1 MSVPKGTG
9 KSGGGFLGPSA
20 SATPKKTV
28 SAGRAK
34 PLATRKAASVRASPT
49 EGYTLP
55 QMVKDLRKYQAELE
69 IQNKALRYS
78 QLVAE
83 GASERFLALFSN
95 VPLALMVVDEQ
106 SLVLESNAMALLLF
120 RPLESDPVLS
130 FLLPLVRLDHRE
142 RVASC
147 FVQAKARGTSEIP
160 EIVFSVGAG
169 GTLHGDLHI
178 ARIENPQDE
187 LAHFIC
193 AFIDQEPLL
202 AERHALRL
210 SSSALQQRNEE
221 LHVSENRLAAIIN
234 SSLDAIICVDA
245 GQTISVFNPAAAALF
260 QCPSEEA
267 MGCPLER
274 FLPEAVRAL
283 NITQVS
289 SHAQLGEMEGITSTG
304 KVLLVEVSVS
314 CERNDLGDITT
325 VFARDHTAR
334 KKAETQRNVL
344 ENQLHES
351 QKMQAIGTM
360 AGGIAHDF
368 NNILGAILGNV
379 ALARQDA
386 GADSPAQV
394 SLAEIEKA
402 GRRARDLVRQILT
415 FSRNELPR
423 RNHVYLAEVVHE
435 TVRLLRVGLPP
446 HVELR
451 VKIDPNTPPVLA
463 DETQVEQAL
472 LNLCTNA
479 IHAIGA
485 GRGLIS
491 IELGSGRPEPGEVER
506 RDSSREHYVTL
517 AVRDTGGGIDSET
530 LQRVFEPFFTTKPL
544 GQGTG
549 LGLAVVHG
557 VMRAH
562 LGTVGVRSSLGNGSI
577 FTLYFPPALADDVAP
592 DVPLPRIA
600 TAPGQG
606 QHIMYVDDDQALVF
620 LVGRALGR
628 KGYKVSTFTDPRLA
642 CAALRAQPGNYDL
655 LVTDYNMPGYCGVDL
670 LLEARAIRP
679 DLPVALASGYVT
691 TEIEQ
696 RAFAAGASALIH
708 KPNDV
713 EELCETVQQL
723 LMDSEAAWTTPQVY
737 S

>member
-1 MSVPKGTG
+1 MSAMAANAINVTEPI
-9 KSGGGFLGPSA
+9 KSTKL
-20 SATPKKTV
+20 TTV
-28 SAGRAK
+28 IAIPSAGRTKPPRPPRTAAAK
-34 PLATRKAASVRASPT
+34 DVST

-55 QMVKDLRKYQAELE
+55 QMVRDLRKYQAELE

-106 SLVLESNAMALLLF
+106 SLVLESNAMALRLF

-130 FLLPLVRLDHRE
+130 YLLPMVRLDHRE

-147 FVQAKARGTSEIP
+147 LAQAKARGTSEIT
-160 EIVFSVGAG
+160 EIVFSAG
-169 GTLHGDLHI
+169 TSGSLHGDLHM
-178 ARIENPQDE
+178 ARIENLQDE

-202 AERHALRL
+202 AERQALRL
-210 SSSALQQRNEE
+210 SASALQQRNEE

-260 QCPSEEA
+260 QCPPEDA
-267 MGCPLER
+267 IGGPLER

-283 NITQVS
+283 TITQIA
-289 SHAQLGEMEGITSTG
+289 SHAQLGEMGGLTSTG
-304 KVLLVEVSVS
+304 KVLSVEVSVT
-314 CERNDLGDITT
+314 CERNDMGDITT
-325 VFARDHTAR
+325 IFARDHTAR
-334 KKAETQRNVL
+334 KKVETQRNVL
-344 ENQLHES
+344 ESQLRES

-379 ALARQDA
+379 DLARQDV
-386 GADSPAQV
+386 GAESPAQI
-394 SLAEIEKA
+394 SLSEIEKA

-415 FSRNELPR
+415 FSRNESPR
-423 RNHVYLAEVVHE
+423 RNHLYLADVVHE
-435 TVRLLRVGLPP
+435 TVRLLRVGLPRG
-446 HVELR
+446 VELS
-451 VKIDPNTPPVLA
+451 VKIDPNAPPVLA

-485 GRGLIS
+485 EPGVIS
-491 IELGSGRPEPGEVER
+491 VELGSGRPEPGEVER
-506 RDSSREHYVTL
+506 RESSREQYVTL
-517 AVRDTGGGIDSET
+517 AVRDTGGGIDPET

-592 DVPLPRIA
+592 DVPLPRII

-620 LVGRALGR
+620 LVARALGR
-628 KGYKVSTFTDPRLA
+628 KGYKVTTFTDPHLA
-642 CAALRAQPGNYDL
+642 CVALRAEPQDFDL

-723 LMDSEAAWTTPQVY
+723 LLDGESVWHAPQLL

>member
-1 MSVPKGTG
+1 MTRTSHAI
-9 KSGGGFLGPSA
+9 KSTELKTITAIPSGD
-20 SATPKKTV
+20 PKKQ
-28 SAGRAK
+28 
-34 PLATRKAASVRASPT
+34 TRKLSSKSQVKSPNKPTTSAAKELSA

-55 QMVKDLRKYQAELE
+55 QMVRDLRKYQAELE

-95 VPLALMVVDEQ
+95 VPLALMVVNEQ
-106 SLVLESNAMALLLF
+106 SLVLESNAMALRLF
-120 RPLESDPVLS
+120 RPLETDPVLS
-130 FLLPLVRLDHRE
+130 YLLPMVRLDHRE
-142 RVASC
+142 RVATC
-147 FVQAKARGTSEIP
+147 LAQAKVQGTSEMT
-160 EIVFSVGAG
+160 EIVISVGTG
-169 GTLHGDLHI
+169 GSLHGDLHM

-193 AFIDQEPLL
+193 AFIDQQPVL
-202 AERHALRL
+202 AERQALRL
-210 SSSALQQRNEE
+210 SASALQQRNEE

-245 GQTISVFNPAAAALF
+245 ELTISVFNPAAAALF
-260 QCPSEEA
+260 QCPPEDAIGGS
-267 MGCPLER
+267 LQR

-283 NITQVS
+283 TVTQIS
-289 SHAQLGEMEGITSTG
+289 SHAQLGEMEGLTTTG
-304 KVLLVEVSVS
+304 KVLSVEVSVT
-314 CERNDLGDITT
+314 CERNDMGDITT
-325 VFARDHTAR
+325 IFARDHTAR
-334 KKAETQRNVL
+334 KKVETQRNVL
-344 ENQLHES
+344 ESQLRES

-379 ALARQDA
+379 DLARQDV
-386 GADSPAQV
+386 GVESPAQV
-394 SLAEIEKA
+394 SLSEIEKA

-415 FSRNELPR
+415 FSRNESPR
-423 RNHVYLAEVVHE
+423 RNHLYLADVVHE
-435 TVRLLRVGLPP
+435 TVRLLRVGLPRG
-446 HVELR
+446 VELT

-479 IHAIGA
+479 IHAIGSE
-485 GRGLIS
+485 RGVIS
-491 IELGSGRPEPGEVER
+491 VELGSGRPEPGEVER
-506 RDSSREHYVTL
+506 RESSREQYVTL
-517 AVRDTGGGIDSET
+517 AVRDTGGGIDPET

-592 DVPLPRIA
+592 EVPLPRII

-620 LVGRALGR
+620 LVARALAR
-628 KGYKVSTFTDPRLA
+628 KGYKVTTFTDPHQIG
-642 CAALRAQPGNYDL
+642 RAH
-655 LVTDYNMPGYCGVDL
+655 V
-670 LLEARAIRP
+670 
-679 DLPVALASGYVT
+679 
-691 TEIEQ
+691 
-696 RAFAAGASALIH
+696 
-708 KPNDV
+708 
-713 EELCETVQQL
+713 
-723 LMDSEAAWTTPQVY
+723 
-737 S
+737 

>member
-1 MSVPKGTG
+1 MNTSPSAKPK
-9 KSGGGFLGPSA
+9 KSRSPADAKPSGGPGR
-20 SATPKKTV
+20 KTAQDF
-28 SAGRAK
+28 S
-34 PLATRKAASVRASPT
+34 T

-69 IQNKALRYS
+69 VQNKALRYS

-106 SLVLESNAMALLLF
+106 SLVLESNAMALRLF

-130 FLLPLVRLDHRE
+130 FLLPMVRLDHRE
-142 RVASC
+142 RVARS
-147 FVQAKARGTSEIP
+147 FVQAKLEGTSEIP
-160 EIVFSVGAG
+160 EIVFSVGADG
-169 GTLHGDLHI
+169 SLHGDLHI
-178 ARIENPQDE
+178 ARVENPQDE

-193 AFIDQEPLL
+193 AFIDQQPLL

-210 SSSALQQRNEE
+210 SASALQQRNEE
-221 LHVSENRLAAIIN
+221 LHLSENRLAAIIN
-234 SSLDAIICVDA
+234 SSLDAIICVDD
-245 GQTISVFNPAAAALF
+245 GQTISVFNPAASALF
-260 QCPSEEA
+260 QCQSEEA
-267 MGCPLER
+267 IGCPLVR

-283 NITQVS
+283 NYTQIS
-289 SHAQLGEMEGITSTG
+289 SHAQLGEMEGLTASG
-304 KVLLVEVSVS
+304 RVLAVEVSVS
-314 CERNDLGDITT
+314 CERHELGNITT
-325 VFARDHTAR
+325 IFARDHTAR
-334 KKAETQRNVL
+334 KKVETQRNVL
-344 ENQLHES
+344 EKQLRES

-379 ALARQDA
+379 DLARQDA
-386 GADSPAQV
+386 GVDSPAQE
-394 SLAEIEKA
+394 SLGEIEKA

-415 FSRNELPR
+415 FSRNESPR
-423 RNHVYLAEVVHE
+423 RNHVYLADVMHE

-451 VKIDPNTPPVLA
+451 VTIHPNTPPVLA

-479 IHAIGA
+479 IQAIGA
-485 GRGLIS
+485 QRGLVT
-491 IELGSGRPEPGEVER
+491 IELGSGQPEAGEVER
-506 RDSSREHYVTL
+506 RESTREHYVTL
-517 AVRDTGGGIDSET
+517 AVRDTGGGIDPET

-562 LGTVGVRSSLGNGSI
+562 LGTVGVRSTLGNGSI
-577 FTLYFPPALADDVAP
+577 FTLYFPPAQPEDVAP
-592 DVPLPRIA
+592 EVPLPRIA
-600 TAPGQG
+600 TAQGQG

-620 LVGRALGR
+620 LVARALTR
-628 KGYKVSTFTDPRLA
+628 KGYKVSTFTDPHLA
-642 CAALRAQPGNYDL
+642 CAALRAQPQDYDL

-691 TEIEQ
+691 AEIEQ
-696 RAFAAGASALIH
+696 KAFAAGASALIH

-723 LMDSEAAWTTPQVY
+723 LMDSEAAWATPAPQGQ